1 MLPFALKHVNVW
13 PVVVLVKLF
22 LESLITKSLI
32 KSAKL
37 LITKSLNN
45 FPSQEKLVLAG
56 KLLANLENR

>member
-1 MLPFALKHVNVW
+1 M
-13 PVVVLVKLF
+13 KLF

-32 KSAKL
+32 KSAKS

-56 KLLANLENR
+56 KSLAILKNR